1 MFHNFESQQ
10 YPLAKRRKVGRGRAC
25 DFCRAQRVRCDS
37 FTPCSQCEENHVLC
51 SRPQSPERHFPR
63 EDRFSQQAGPGIPR
77 FAPASDRLRV
87 DGAQAVTTPQ
97 ERLVSGHDD
106 GKRPWTRKNPPPRQ
120 AGSSLSRIAPA
131 SDSAEDDDSL
141 QFPEGLLTGN
151 DPPSRETRADL
162 SRKRGRTHLES
173 SDSAEDDGVQAL
185 ITPQE
190 TSVSGH
196 DNGKRA
202 QQDDPASMNSRLE
215 SMTGFISRLN
225 AFCSGMSQLSQT
237 SPTDDPLLTYTSPFG
252 PHLLE
257 GAHPTECDLSPVQVD
272 RLLEIFWAR
281 LHPLIPI
288 LSPEDMK
295 SHSPLRDAVTAYAMQ
310 YAFYSGLHSRLLG
323 LQWKQ
328 FSKDNR
334 CSRVIGMSY
343 LQRCLASATQFSTF
357 AEPSLPILQCYCIMT
372 LYLLDAGQHQA
383 AYNMIGLAVRMAR
396 SLNFDSDAPA
406 GVSPEEMDLT
416 SRIWWTL
423 VHLDFRCSRHLGKPF
438 SAQLP
443 TIRSTPPCRL
453 SNSPPGSDYFPYHT
467 QSIQLTYLA
476 LGVIESI
483 ARDKTPNRTHDAES
497 QAEALTRNLW
507 RLDKWR
513 IALQKHDWF
522 QHLQLGVP
530 EMPQPPEFLPTENAD
545 TNKITY
551 MNRPPLQHQLSTLLE
566 LQYRDIIIS
575 LHRVF
580 IQFPTQPLVPK
591 SSPQAEAH
599 AATALKHGLATIE
612 TVHRCMSQSDLFF
625 GSCELYQ
632 YQWNA
637 VLTLMGFMLAYPF
650 CHRCPIARGYID
662 MALET
667 FEFAGPKNDVAVR
680 AACLTRYLRA
690 KVDKLTMILNIDH
703 RKAAE
708 TSAQLGDVRSG
719 DAPTAQGGDPNESAT
734 IDRGMGLMSDVGQE
748 GDGNTLWSWVD
759 LIDPDAW
766 PSYCDEVNEVFMRG
780 SDADLFQ
787 NAFYS

>member
-1 MFHNFESQQ
+1 MFHNFETQR
-10 YPLAKRRKVGRGRAC
+10 PLLKRRKVSRAC

-37 FTPCSQCEENHVLC
+37 STPCSQCEANKVCC
-51 SRPQSPERHFPR
+51 SRLQVPERSMRRDDPLSR
-63 EDRFSQQAGPGIPR
+63 QAGPVLRQI
-77 FAPASDRLRV
+77 APATDRPK
-87 DGAQAVTTPQ
+87 DHGAQRLTTPQ
-97 ERLVSGHDD
+97 QTPSVGHNN
-106 GKRPWTRKNPPPRQ
+106 GKRPLARNNTPFRQ
-120 AGSSLSRIAPA
+120 AGPNLSQIA
-131 SDSAEDDDSL
+131 SA
-141 QFPEGLLTGN
+141 
-151 DPPSRETRADL
+151 A
-162 SRKRGRTHLES
+162 
-173 SDSAEDDGVQAL
+173 DSAEDDGAQDL

-190 TSVSGH
+190 TPSGY
-196 DNGKRA
+196 DNGKSA
-202 QQDDPASMNSRLE
+202 QRDDPASMNSRLE
-215 SMTGFISRLN
+215 SMMGFISRLN

-237 SPTDDPLLTYTSPFG
+237 STDDPPPAYTSPFG
-252 PHLLE
+252 PHLLD
-257 GAHPTECDLSPVQVD
+257 GAHPTECDLTPAQVD
-272 RLLEIFWAR
+272 RLLGIFWAR

-288 LSPEDMK
+288 LSPGDLK

-343 LQRCLASATQFSTF
+343 LQRCLDSATQYSIF

-372 LYLLDAGQHQA
+372 LYLLDVGQHQA

-396 SLNFDSDAPA
+396 SLNFDSDAPV

-443 TIRSTPPCRL
+443 IIRSTPPCRL
-453 SNSPPGSDYFPYHT
+453 SQSPPGSDYFPYHT

-483 ARDKTPNRTHDAES
+483 AGDKSPNRTHGVES
-497 QAEALTRNLW
+497 QAQALTRNLW

-513 IALQKHDWF
+513 NSLRQHDWF
-522 QHLQLGVP
+522 QHLRLDVP
-530 EMPQPPEFLPTENAD
+530 EMPQQPGHLPTENLD
-545 TNKITY
+545 PSSNNY
-551 MNRPPLQHQLSTLLE
+551 MNLPPLQHKLSTLLE

-580 IQFPTQPLVPK
+580 IQFPTQPLVPR
-591 SSPQAEAH
+591 SSPQAGAH
-599 AATALKHGLATIE
+599 AATALKHGLATVE
-612 TVHRCMSQSDLFF
+612 TVHRCMSQTDLFF

-650 CHRCPIARGYID
+650 CHRCSMARGYID

-680 AACLTRYLRA
+680 AACLTKHLRA
-690 KVDKLTMILNIDH
+690 KVDELTMILNIDH

-708 TSAQLGDVRSG
+708 TSAKSGTVGLDDVHAGLG
-719 DAPTAQGGDPNESAT
+719 GGLDRNAT
-734 IDRGMGLMSDVGQE
+734 TDGSLGLVPDLGQE
-748 GDGNTLWSWVD
+748 GGGDALWSWVD
-759 LIDPDAW
+759 LIDLEAW
-766 PSYCDEVNEVFMRG
+766 PSYCDEVNEVFTG
-780 SDADLFQ
+780 G
-787 NAFYS
+787 

>member
-1 MFHNFESQQ
+1 MFYSFETQR
-10 YPLAKRRKVGRGRAC
+10 PLAKRRKVSRAC
-25 DFCRAQRVRCDS
+25 DFCRAQRVRCDAS
-37 FTPCSQCEENHVLC
+37 TPCSQCESNKVLC
-51 SRPQSPERHFPR
+51 SRIQTPERGSSRGDPLPR
-63 EDRFSQQAGPGIPR
+63 QAGPVPR
-77 FAPASDRLRV
+77 RTASASDRPK
-87 DGAQAVTTPQ
+87 DHGAQALTTPQ
-97 ERLVSGHDD
+97 ETPVSGHGD
-106 GKRPWTRKNPPPRQ
+106 GPRHLDRNNPRFRQ
-120 AGSSLSRIAPA
+120 AGPDLSRITSAP
-131 SDSAEDDDSL
+131 D
-141 QFPEGLLTGN
+141 
-151 DPPSRETRADL
+151 R
-162 SRKRGRTHLES
+162 
-173 SDSAEDDGVQAL
+173 AEDDGAQDL

-190 TSVSGH
+190 TPSGY
-196 DNGKRA
+196 DNSKSA
-202 QQDDPASMNSRLE
+202 QRDESASINSRLE
-215 SMTGFISRLN
+215 SMMGFISRLN

-237 SPTDDPLLTYTSPFG
+237 SPDDPPPAYTSPFG
-252 PHLLE
+252 PHLLD
-257 GAHPTECDLSPVQVD
+257 GAHPTECDLTPVQVN
-272 RLLEIFWAR
+272 RLSELFWTR

-288 LSPEDMK
+288 LGPEDLK
-295 SHSPLRDAVTAYAMQ
+295 SHPPLRDAVTAYAMQ

-323 LQWKQ
+323 FQWKQ

-343 LQRCLASATQFSTF
+343 LQRCLASATQYSIF
-357 AEPSLPILQCYCIMT
+357 AEPSLPILQSYCIMT

-396 SLNFDSDAPA
+396 SLNFDSDAPV

-443 TIRSTPPCRL
+443 IMRSTPPCRL
-453 SNSPPGSDYFPYHT
+453 SDSPPGSDYFPYHT

-497 QAEALTRNLW
+497 QAQALTRNLW

-513 IALQKHDWF
+513 NALRQHDWF
-522 QHLQLGVP
+522 QHLRLDVP
-530 EMPQPPEFLPTENAD
+530 EMPQQSGSLPTETTDSSSN
-545 TNKITY
+545 NY

-580 IQFPTQPLVPK
+580 IQFPTQPLVPR

-612 TVHRCMSQSDLFF
+612 TVHRCMSQTDLFF
-625 GSCELYQ
+625 GSCEIYQ

-650 CHRCPIARGYID
+650 CHRCPMARGYID

-680 AACLTRYLRA
+680 AACLTRHLRA
-690 KVDKLTMILNIDH
+690 KVDKLTMILNIDY

-708 TSAQLGDVRSG
+708 TSAKSGTVPLDDVHVRLGGGLDRNSTTDGGLGLGSDLGQGGGG
-719 DAPTAQGGDPNESAT
+719 DA
-734 IDRGMGLMSDVGQE
+734 
-748 GDGNTLWSWVD
+748 LWSWVD
-759 LIDPDAW
+759 LIDLDAW
-766 PSYCDEVNEVFMRG
+766 PNYCDEVNEVFTG
-780 SDADLFQ
+780 CSDADLFQ